1 MSAISVELLFI
12 IEGDAEVWL
21 QGEEDKPSRLGAGD
35 CVALP
40 ADIPHSFRTVGDQPM
55 RLLGIHANPDR
66 VVTYLDRKSDAS
78 GYPVLDSKLEPVKA
92 S

>member
-1 MSAISVELLFI
+1 
-12 IEGDAEVWL
+12 
-21 QGEEDKPSRLGAGD
+21 
-35 CVALP
+35 
-40 ADIPHSFRTVGDQPM
+40 VGDQPM

-78 GYPVLDSKLEPVKA
+78 GYPVLDGKLEPVRV